1 MFHLEHESS
10 ILVTWL

>member
-10 ILVTWL
+10 ILVT